1 MSDIKNIIVIGA
13 SAGGITAL
21 RKIVAGLSSEMD
33 IAVLA
38 VLHVSPDSN
47 CDIIAATL
55 QKETT
60 LRCVVPTDDTLISK
74 GCFYLAPANRQ
85 MMAKDNLL
93 RITHGTE
100 ENKYRPSI
108 DVLFRSAAVVFS
120 NRVIGVILTGM
131 LEDGTSGMWAVKRCG
146 GICIVQRPGEAEF
159 SDMPNSV
166 MNKIKVDYID
176 DLHQIPKTI
185 EDILNKPL
193 PPEVAIPKEL
203 MIEAKI
209 TENMMSDIQ
218 QLKKIGD
225 QSDFVCPDCGGGLWE
240 IKNDPTHRYRCY
252 TGHVYTENLLQ
263 KIQNGKI
270 DESIWV
276 SIRMLEEKVNLLSLM
291 SNRDENNEDRKVRY
305 ENRVGELNS
314 HIERLKNLLSDVAS
328 TLNKGA

>member
-21 RKIVAGLSSEMD
+21 KKVVAGLSSKME

-47 CDIIAATL
+47 CDIIASTL
-55 QKETT
+55 QKDTT
-60 LRCVVPTDDTLISK
+60 LKCVVPSDGTLIRQ
-74 GCFYLAPANRQ
+74 GVFYLAPANRQ
-85 MMAKDNLL
+85 MMVKNNVL

-108 DVLFRSAAVVFS
+108 DVLFRSAAVLFA
-120 NRVIGVILTGM
+120 NHVIGIILTGM

-159 SDMPNSV
+159 PDMPNSV
-166 MNKIKVDYID
+166 INKLEVDYID

-185 EDILNKPL
+185 EELLSKPL
-193 PPEVAIPKEL
+193 PPEVAIPEEL
-203 MIEAKI
+203 RIEAKI

-263 KIQNGKI
+263 KIQNSKI

-291 SNRDENNEDRKVRY
+291 SNRDDQNEDRRARY
-305 ENRVGELNS
+305 GNRIIELNS